1 LQALGVAQVCYP
13 RLLSSA
19 AVKGV
24 MNALDVFVSDVI
36 GKDMV
41 GDGPDLLVSFEELN
55 DLVGMK
61 FLDELETRYATP

>member
-1 LQALGVAQVCYP
+1 LQALGVAQVFYP